1 VPPRTGSRH
10 APSPRKQSSSRS
22 RDLAKQETRAALLE
36 AGLEEF
42 AARGL
47 ESPSLDAI
55 CARAGF
61 TRGAFYVHFRDRE
74 DFVVAVMERVLG
86 AFLDAVIATG
96 DQAHDLERTIHRFAR
111 ALEGM
116 DGPTRKSRRRS
127 PSSLASGLQVHR
139 LLEACARSTAI
150 RSRVAGLVQQAL
162 GRLAQAASAAQS
174 THTIRR
180 DLPAQEVATMLVMM
194 AIGLLVAGEIG
205 VPLDPRAGRALV
217 LALLGTE
224 PRARNR

>member
-1 VPPRTGSRH
+1 VRRRAASGHKGAPEKRGSR
-10 APSPRKQSSSRS
+10 RS
-22 RDLAKQETRAALLE
+22 RDLAKQESRAALLE

-42 AARGL
+42 AAHGL

-55 CARAGF
+55 CARAGY

-96 DQAHDLERTIHRFAR
+96 DQAHDLERTVGRFAQ

-116 DGPTRKSRRRS
+116 DGSGRKRRRS
-127 PSSLASGLQVHR
+127 PASLASGLQVHR
-139 LLEACARSTAI
+139 LLEACARSPAI

-162 GRLAQAASAAQS
+162 GRLAQAASAGQMA
-174 THTIRR
+174 HTIRR
-180 DLPAQEVATMLVMM
+180 DVPAHDVATLLVMM

-224 PRARNR
+224 PSALRP